1 MAIVEK
7 VGKDRRGVPIYKK
20 DDDGADLLYDNVKK
34 WITVNEYGVEQ
45 IHSRKERIKLIDDDL
60 PVVSMAYKKYLED
73 QEDILTFYL

>member
-20 DDDGADLLYDNVKK
+20 DDDGADLLYDNIKK

-45 IHSRKERIKLIDDDL
+45 IHSRKERIKHVDDDL
-60 PVVSMAYKKYLED
+60 PEISDAYKQYLE
-73 QEDILTFYL
+73 ER